1 MNVLIT
7 ISRILSIGQTKL
19 LSTFSWT
26 LSILREVIAYNL
38 KLNKININMINLSKI

>member
-19 LSTFSWT
+19 LSTFAWT
-26 LSILREVIAYNL
+26 SYILKEVIAYNL
-38 KLNKININMINLSKI
+38 KLNINMINLSKN

>member
-19 LSTFSWT
+19 LSTFAWT
-26 LSILREVIAYNL
+26 SYILKKVIAYNL
-38 KLNKININMINLSKI
+38 KLNKININMINLIKN